1 MIERNCKPSKIT
13 NPRKSFLSYIEL
25 AYLLLGTFVKCYAF
39 YLLTGLENYS
49 FSISLATVCVLFM
62 IYILFLFLTK
72 KNPSTILIGIYF
84 SLSILIFIDVLYF
97 SYFSNLPGVRKLTLL
112 KYLVGV
118 TDSVGAL
125 FNYKQL
131 FYLVDLPLIVIYL
144 IFLRRRIAEMA
155 KISKERIF
163 KLAKCLLSALCSVF
177 IMITSVSIAAQ
188 GGYYQA
194 LQNELLYY
202 HTQDV
207 FSLLLP
213 NTDDNATDLVQY
225 LKDDNDEASE
235 LKYHGLAKGRNLINI
250 QVEALQDFVIG
261 AYYNGQELT
270 PNLNALIKE
279 NSLYFDNYY
288 WVVGGGGTSDAEFA
302 VNNSLYAPD
311 QEAAYDKFTELDYYG
326 LPFLLKDNGYS
337 GAYVFHGYIESFWNR
352 DKAYPYQG
360 YDEYIGKSH
369 FEEKDIIGMG
379 ISDREF
385 FKQSMSY
392 LTSYQ
397 EPFYAFMITLS
408 SHHPFTM
415 PNEYR
420 LLTLEEKH
428 EETLFGDY
436 LQSVYYVD
444 MVLGEFIE
452 DLKKSGLYDRS
463 VITIYGD
470 HYALNTQNDDGFMSE
485 FLGVPY
491 NREEIFNI
499 PLIVHIPGSGV
510 TETIHTTGGHLDY
523 EPTILNLLG
532 ISNNK
537 AVMFGQDLINHNK
550 GVIYMQNHMSIGSFI
565 DDSVVAVNTGT
576 GLKVYD
582 KFTMRELNA
591 SLYQEKSD
599 LAKKTIADSQY
610 ILNNNLIRVNN
621 WS

>member
-1 MIERNCKPSKIT
+1 MKERNQKPVKIT
-13 NPRKSFLSYIEL
+13 NPRNSFLSYIEL
-25 AYLLLGTFVKCYAF
+25 VYLLIGAFVKCYAF

-49 FSISLATVCVLFM
+49 FAISLATVCVLFIM
-62 IYILFLFLTK
+62 YLLFLLFTK
-72 KNPSTILIGIYF
+72 KNPATILIGIYF
-84 SLSILIFIDVLYF
+84 ALCILIFIDVLYF
-97 SYFSNLPGVRKLTLL
+97 SYFSSLPGVRKLTLL

-131 FYLVDLPLIVIYL
+131 FYLIDLPFIVVYL
-144 IFLRRRIAEMA
+144 IFFRKRLAKLA
-155 KISKERIF
+155 KITKENIF
-163 KLAKCLLSALCSVF
+163 KLAKCVLSALCSVL
-177 IMITSVSIAAQ
+177 IMITSVSISAQ
-188 GGYYQA
+188 GGYFQA
-194 LQNELLYY
+194 LKNELLYY
-202 HTQDV
+202 HTQDIV
-207 FSLLLP
+207 SVLLP
-213 NTDDNATDLVQY
+213 HADDGATDLAQY
-225 LKDDNDEASE
+225 LKSE
-235 LKYHGLAKGRNLINI
+235 NSKAQYHGIAEGMNLINI
-250 QVEALQDFVIG
+250 QVEALQNFVIN

-270 PNLNALIKE
+270 PNLNALIRE
-279 NSLYFDNYY
+279 NSIYFDNYY

-326 LPFLLKDNGYS
+326 LPFLLKDNGYK
-337 GAYVFHGYIESFWNR
+337 GAYVFHGYIETFWNR

-385 FKQSMSY
+385 FNQSLPYLMSY
-392 LTSYQ
+392 E

-408 SHHPFTM
+408 SHHPFSM

-428 EETLFGDY
+428 EDTLFGDY
-436 LQSVYYVD
+436 LQSVHYVD
-444 MVLGEFIE
+444 IVLGEFIE
-452 DLKKSGLYDRS
+452 NLKKSGLYERS
-463 VITIYGD
+463 MITIYGD

-485 FLGVPY
+485 FLGIPY

-499 PLIVHIPGSGV
+499 PLIVHIPGSGI

-532 ISNNK
+532 INNDK
-537 AVMFGQDLINHNK
+537 AVMFGQDIINNNH
-550 GVIYMQNHMSIGSFI
+550 GVIYMQNHLSIGSFI
-565 DDSVVAVNTGT
+565 DDHVLAVNTST
-576 GLKVYD
+576 GLKVFD

-591 SLYQEKSD
+591 ALYQDKSD

-610 ILNNNLIRVNN
+610 ILNNNLIRINN